1 METSMKR
8 RQIGPGSF
16 CEKTLT
22 PRKQFDS
29 ESFRWK
35 QSGKAWLLVGCPKGK
50 WQPRKERCRVG
61 TKAHKIL
68 VKKGYRHC
76 AVGTRR
82 VVKG

>member
-1 METSMKR
+1 MAKSR
-8 RQIGPGSF
+8 VIRGSF
-16 CEKTLT
+16 CEKSLA

-29 ESFRWK
+29 DSFRWK

-82 VVKG
+82 VVKE